1 MNHIKSETD
10 SKGLI
15 TVQDIQFDC
24 FFNIHDTHSS

>member
-15 TVQDIQFDC
+15 TEQDIQFDC
-24 FFNIHDTHSS
+24 FFNIHDT